1 MFFIC
6 HFLVLIIIKMLCLFN
21 LDCRC
26 FYEVI
31 LIIIIFHFKI
41 IIVLYYLKIIYGLMS
56 YSNFQSYQDLN
67 QIYLIFVKNLMI
79 NGLRIN
85 LLFSF
90 FMGTQIFEFWF
101 TILLVWVSIIF
112 KIYKFFIL
120 EEFIVNDL
128 AFKEKNFEFY
138 FI

>member
-90 FMGTQIFEFWF
+90 FMGIQIFEFWL